1 MNSDRSFGS
10 FGMANEARQA
20 FNQALRKSQDADI
33 GILLV
38 SEELVGG
45 GDQIKEVPGSKH
57 DASTYRGEGSN
68 TQPHSVRFQ
77 SDLSI
82 P

>member
-1 MNSDRSFGS
+1 MNSDRSFNS
-10 FGMANEARQA
+10 FGVTNEARLA

-38 SEELVGG
+38 SQEFGG
-45 GDQIKEVPGSKH
+45 ANDQIKEVPESVKH

-68 TQPHSVRFQ
+68 T
-77 SDLSI
+77 
-82 P
+82 